1 MVKIIL
7 LIICIIAMIFL
18 LNYNKKLEKERDIAL
33 KTPGTAERLRNNF
46 PVLISMLLENSSH
59 TIIIERKYDQ
69 SIRIGNEYRQELYI
83 SYSSLGIQG
92 CEIFVACIDH
102 SMVIK
107 EWKFDRRLSDI
118 QIYNEISNYFK

>member
-7 LIICIIAMIFL
+7 IIICVIAIIFL
-18 LNYNKKLEKERDIAL
+18 LKYDKKLDKEREIAL
-33 KTPGTAERLRNNF
+33 KTPGTAKRLRDNF

-59 TIIIERKYDQ
+59 TIILERKYDQ